1 MQVNQI
7 NPNVLTHWMSYVF
20 PNPIMD
26 WLLSFLRPISDFLG
40 IPYDFSIS
48 IFYIILCSIVS
59 LIVYA
64 SLGSFLVSQILLMIL
79 IVIGFSLGLISLSIW
94 WILVFFVVMLYFIYW
109 HGSADINDIEKDH
122 SVMEIKIET
131 VEEKAIV
138 EKEEKTVSSV
148 VDKERVIEK
157 RGALTIRK

>member
-1 MQVNQI
+1 
-7 NPNVLTHWMSYVF
+7 MSYVF

-40 IPYDFSIS
+40 IPYSFSIS

-64 SLGSFLVSQILLMIL
+64 SLGSFLMSQILLIIL
-79 IVIGFSLGLISLSIW
+79 IVTGFSLGLIPLSMW
-94 WILVFFVVMLYFIYW
+94 WILVFFAMVMLYFIYW

-131 VEEKAIV
+131 AEEKAIV
-138 EKEEKTVSSV
+138 EEKEIQI
-148 VDKERVIEK
+148 DKDNKFV
-157 RGALTIRK
+157 GALKKGNKG